1 MNSNLTD
8 SWRGPL
14 GMVKLLTLQT
24 EQLLFPV
31 HDFAVHFILLSSV
44 FYYLYIVIEGG
55 IVDRGV
61 CEFVRVKGG

>member
-1 MNSNLTD
+1 MG
-8 SWRGPL
+8 GPL

-24 EQLLFPV
+24 EQLLFLFMILP
-31 HDFAVHFILLSSV
+31 FILFYYRHL

-55 IVDRGV
+55 IVDGGV